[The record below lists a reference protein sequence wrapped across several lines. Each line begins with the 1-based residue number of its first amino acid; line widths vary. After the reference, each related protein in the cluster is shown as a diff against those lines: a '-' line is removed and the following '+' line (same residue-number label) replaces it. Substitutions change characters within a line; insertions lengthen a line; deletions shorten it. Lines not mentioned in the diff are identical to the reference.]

1 MSSIVGV
8 RLTTATEKAVKEI
21 MREEGVD
28 KSTAVRMLIET
39 GYKEWRLHRSLRLLQ
54 DGKVSVWKAAEIA
67 GVGLWDFLNILR
79 KENIQWVEFDPN
91 EILLQSNQP

>member
-8 RLTTATEKAVKEI
+8 RLTKATEKAVKEI

-39 GYKEWRLHRSLRLLQ
+39 GYKEWKLQHSLRLLQ
-54 DGKVSVWKAAEIA
+54 EGKVSVWKAAEMA
-67 GVGLWDFLNILR
+67 GMNLWDFLNVLK
-79 KENIQWVEFDPN
+79 KENIPWVEFDPN
-91 EILLQSNQP
+91 EILQSNQR